1 MDQIKGKKKSRDIR
15 SSGDGAGIK
24 NQEEKDRRGGKKK
37 KRESDPD
44 GQSPDALGSAS

>member
-37 KRESDPD
+37 KEKVTRMGRVRTP
-44 GQSPDALGSAS
+44 